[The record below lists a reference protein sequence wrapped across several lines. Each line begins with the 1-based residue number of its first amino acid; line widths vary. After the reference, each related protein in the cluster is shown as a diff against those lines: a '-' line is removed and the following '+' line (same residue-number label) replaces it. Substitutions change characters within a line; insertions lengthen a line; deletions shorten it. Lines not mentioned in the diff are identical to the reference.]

1 MKRLNQTQLTATHTD
16 NENKGEIPA
25 VGMSDIIGWKSALL
39 RKWIR
44 DTEQGEGRLPS
55 RSSMVFSSLA
65 TVLSANSARVSICG
79 GNEDENDLMRYS
91 CYHFTI
97 RLWFTVAHSEIL
109 AWKSIKI
116 NSCVC
121 CWVQTTHLFQFISE
135 NFDLLFIFVFFL
147 WILHIEN
154 KQNLI

>member
-25 VGMSDIIGWKSALL
+25 VVWV
-39 RKWIR
+39 
-44 DTEQGEGRLPS
+44 T
-55 RSSMVFSSLA
+55 SLA
-65 TVLSANSARVSICG
+65 GSLHYW
-79 GNEDENDLMRYS
+79 GNESETQNRGRAAYPPGHRWSFPVWRQFFLQTQHAFRSAEGMRITAAIPS
-91 CYHFTI
+91 QCV
-97 RLWFTVAHSEIL
+97 RLWFIVAHSEIL